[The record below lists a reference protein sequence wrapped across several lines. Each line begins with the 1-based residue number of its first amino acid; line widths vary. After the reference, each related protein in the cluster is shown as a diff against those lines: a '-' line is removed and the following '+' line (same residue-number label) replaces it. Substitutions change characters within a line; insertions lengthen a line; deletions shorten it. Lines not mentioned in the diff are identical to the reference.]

1 MLQCTHILFEHD
13 MIGKQAKLI
22 LIRLL
27 IGGLLI
33 TEKNI
38 ILNKNEQIYFIQN
51 KVFTIVKYKLILT
64 LVLQLGTRRN
74 MFNCHSEEQ
83 TLIANLLY

>member
-1 MLQCTHILFEHD
+1 MLQYTHILFEHD
-13 MIGKQAKLI
+13 MIRKQAKLI

-38 ILNKNEQIYFIQN
+38 ILK
-51 KVFTIVKYKLILT
+51 KMSKYILFRIKYLRSLNT
-64 LVLQLGTRRN
+64 
-74 MFNCHSEEQ
+74 S
-83 TLIANLLY
+83 

>member
-1 MLQCTHILFEHD
+1 MLQYTHILFEHD

-27 IGGLLI
+27 ICGLLI

-64 LVLQLGTRRN
+64 LVLQLGTR
-74 MFNCHSEEQ
+74 
-83 TLIANLLY
+83 